1 MNRRAFLRQ
10 LLAGSALT
18 AAGLYV
24 PTKTY
29 SFLWDNPLAKPDLR
43 VPLRHAWG
51 GLLLVGNEGVWRVG
65 PDGKHATLISETRGV
80 LAPETVVRP
89 GERLYAQVAP

>member
-10 LLAGSALT
+10 LLAGSAVT

-29 SFLWDNPLAKPDLR
+29 SFLWDNPLAKPDLE
-43 VPLRHAWG
+43 VPLRHAWS
-51 GLLLVGNEGVWRVG
+51 GLLVSNEGVWRVEPNG
-65 PDGKHATLISETRGV
+65 MRATLVSETRGV
-80 LAPETVVRP
+80 LEPGTAVWP